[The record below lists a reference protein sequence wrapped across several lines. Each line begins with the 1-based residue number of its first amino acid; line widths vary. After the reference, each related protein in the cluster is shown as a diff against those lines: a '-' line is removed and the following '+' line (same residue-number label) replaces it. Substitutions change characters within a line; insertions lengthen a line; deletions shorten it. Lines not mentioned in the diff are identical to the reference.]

1 MIFCQILRLWSAES
15 CKFMNEYN
23 VPNSKTLVDFDFDEN
38 KVITVGVLPVSV
50 IWVSHAVV
58 FVFDCKIQRY
68 LCITYLYVAIFI
80 CSSKRTNSIT
90 RKLGEFVFHLLQHTI
105 QTFILLMED
114 VLNTDVFIEIA
125 LFQNFQPY
133 HVFSNKVLTPYLH
146 TRNLI

>member
-1 MIFCQILRLWSAES
+1 
-15 CKFMNEYN
+15 MNEYN

-50 IWVSHAVV
+50 IWVSLAVV

-90 RKLGEFVFHLLQHTI
+90 RKLGEFVFP
-105 QTFILLMED
+105 F
-114 VLNTDVFIEIA
+114 VVA
-125 LFQNFQPY
+125 Y
-133 HVFSNKVLTPYLH
+133 HPDFYFVNGRCTEH
-146 TRNLI
+146 